1 VGISKSSGS
10 GLPAL
15 VVEAIDGLPI
25 GAAHQMAIG
34 VNRDLDRMMAELIFH
49 VGEAFAVLDEERCV
63 GVAKVMDSKLSK
75 S

>member
-1 VGISKSSGS
+1 MSKRC

-15 VVEAIDGLPI
+15 VVEAIDSLSV
-25 GAAHQMAIG
+25 GAADKMAIC